1 MISSSM
7 LPHVIPA
14 PGDAATLLR
23 WEHTRLRRRMLTGQW
38 RDDLITRLAQE
49 VGTVRQSA
57 WGVPKITSNPF
68 SVICRELAALYTRA
82 PEVRAPQG
90 DAIFGPLAD
99 EIRRSGLWAKSNNFM
114 GFVLGLREA
123 FWRID
128 VSPAGHVSY
137 RPVWPDMTIASAD
150 PSRPDQPVEI
160 RELRWRDGYGWCWDH
175 LSLLGDSGPSYRIE
189 TWGGIDVTED
199 VLGARYDGDRYPYR
213 YSDGTPLLPYVLYHA
228 QSLGDCLFH
237 HLDGVETVEASLD
250 LAVGY
255 TQLGHVLKD
264 ASWPQRW
271 MLGCQVVGLS
281 SEAGRSEI
289 VTDPATVVALE
300 ALPEATQTQV
310 GQWQASAS
318 PKEMDDVI
326 SSLANRIAIE
336 AGLPPHDIQ
345 RMGGTARSG
354 YAIALS
360 NEGKRSAAR
369 KFAPG
374 FKAADEELISKTAA
388 MMNRVSGLGLPE
400 WGYSVLYQDLPL
412 SPDELQSR
420 RTNVLELLSARLISR
435 VDAYLDLHPGMT
447 RDQAKADLAQ
457 IDAESTTT
465 LDGA

>member
-1 MISSSM
+1 MSTAL
-7 LPHVIPA
+7 LPHVIPV

-38 RDDLITRLAQE
+38 MDDLISRLHQE

-57 WGVPKITSNPF
+57 WGVPKNTANPF
-68 SVICRELAALYTRA
+68 SVICREMSALYTRE

-99 EIRRSGLWAKSNNFM
+99 EIRRAGLWAKGNSFM
-114 GFVLGLREA
+114 AMVLGLREA
-123 FWRID
+123 MWRID
-128 VSPAGHVSY
+128 VNPTGRVSY
-137 RPVWPDMTIASAD
+137 RPVWPDMVKALAD
-150 PSRPDQPVEI
+150 PSCPDQPVSI
-160 RELRWRDGYGWCWDH
+160 HELRWREGHGWCWDV
-175 LSLLGDSGPSYRIE
+175 LELLGEHGPTYHVE
-189 TWGGIDVTED
+189 TWGGLDVTED
-199 VLGARYDGDRYPYR
+199 VLGARYDGEAYPYR

-228 QSLGDCLFH
+228 RSLGDCLFH
-237 HLDGVETVEASLD
+237 HLDGVEVVEASLD
-250 LAVGY
+250 LAVCY

-271 MLGCQVVGLS
+271 TLDCQVAGLS
-281 SEAGRSEI
+281 AESGRSEV

-300 ALPEATQTQV
+300 ASPEATNPQV

-318 PKEMDDVI
+318 PKELEDVI

-336 AGLPPHDIQ
+336 AGLPPNDIQ

-369 KFAPG
+369 KFAPV
-374 FKAADEELISKTAA
+374 FRASDEELVGKTAA
-388 MMNRVSGLGLPE
+388 LMNRVSGLGLPE

-412 SPDELQSR
+412 SPEELQSR
-420 RTNVLELLSARLISR
+420 RTNVLEQLEARLISR
-435 VDAYLDLHPGMT
+435 VDAYLELHPGMT
-447 RDQAKADLAQ
+447 RDQARADLAA
-457 IDAESTTT
+457 IDAENTPPT
-465 LDGA
+465 GA